1 VQARDGNVGGSSIG
15 RRACAFTDSAWRG
28 TARCRPGKRARAR
41 LRVRLLLL
49 LLLVVLLLLLLLAF
63 GGTQASKESWL
74 AELVFLWCTGLHG
87 WRHVNKAAATSIRAR
102 SRQEVRA
109 ADLRLVEAVSLDWTQ
124 LSLAVSKLALSA
136 ITTGALFF
144 PLATQLSLVEV
155 ELAIVWGWTW
165 LAGRSWNDAARRTR
179 RRARGLA
186 VEVNAQARWR
196 GRSVGRAASQDM
208 VSRGSR

>member
-1 VQARDGNVGGSSIG
+1 M
-15 RRACAFTDSAWRG
+15 
-28 TARCRPGKRARAR
+28 
-41 LRVRLLLL
+41 RLLLL

-124 LSLAVSKLALSA
+124 LSLTVSKLALSA

-186 VEVNAQARWR
+186 VEVNLSGELRVKTWSAGAHVEGRKR
-196 GRSVGRAASQDM
+196 GLTDTSSRRRLASVAAW
-208 VSRGSR
+208 SREMQRLMNCRLCAE